1 MAQIETTL
9 QIELEAAKHSWM
21 DMIRT
26 PGMRRR
32 TLLAAAMG
40 LFTQWSGNTLLSFYL
55 GKILVMIGYT
65 DTFTKTRINLGNT
78 AWSFINGTA
87 IALISPRFKR
97 RTMFLTGAIGML
109 AVYVSWTIAMRYA
122 ELGLQTGVPNKTA
135 GIVVIFFIFFY
146 SPWYNI
152 GNNALAYTYM
162 VELFPYA
169 ERSRGIAIE
178 QFFVRG
184 AGFFTTYI
192 NPIGMDK
199 AGWKYLIMYIVMI
212 CVEILTIYFFYPETQ
227 GRTLEE
233 LAFCK
238 KYPAIIR
245 YKLANIVTQCL
256 RMRATMRRLS
266 WPSRKISIILGMI
279 FSRNLD
285 LIFSM
290 LRYRR
295 RRNFSSIDGPK
306 RRTVIKDLVQNN
318 MTYYDNLSIPY
329 LVTSGFSRGRLSV

>member
-32 TLLAAAMG
+32 TFLAAAMG
-40 LFTQWSGNTLLSFYL
+40 LFTQWSGNTLISFYL
-55 GKILVMIGYT
+55 GKILVSIGYT
-65 DTFTKTRINLGNT
+65 DTWTKTRINLGNT

-109 AVYVSWTIAMRYA
+109 VVYVSWTIAMRYA
-122 ELGLQTGVPNKTA
+122 ELGLKTGVPNKAA

-169 ERSRGIAIE
+169 ERSRGISIE

-184 AGFFTTYI
+184 AAFFTTYI
-192 NPIGMDK
+192 NPIGMDN
-199 AGWKYLIMYIVMI
+199 AGWKYLIMYILMI
-212 CVEILTIYFFYPETQ
+212 CVEIATIYFFYPETQ

-238 KYPAIIR
+238 QHTICFQSY
-245 YKLANIVTQCL
+245 T
-256 RMRATMRRLS
+256 
-266 WPSRKISIILGMI
+266 
-279 FSRNLD
+279 NL
-285 LIFSM
+285 FC
-290 LRYRR
+290 
-295 RRNFSSIDGPK
+295 
-306 RRTVIKDLVQNN
+306 
-318 MTYYDNLSIPY
+318 
-329 LVTSGFSRGRLSV
+329 SV